1 MVVINNAIAHEAKE
15 KMGPIPSVI
24 LNKEV
29 KFLFLLDTMLGNT
42 KSKAKKSHLSDT
54 NLA

>member
-29 KFLFLLDTMLGNT
+29 KFLFLLVPCWEILNPRL
-42 KSKAKKSHLSDT
+42 KKAIYPT
-54 NLA
+54 QI